1 MDNVTHEKSRLKCK
15 VYHSTSLCIALC
27 YACIIYVHSTFFGMS
42 RVCIHLDVYEQL
54 VSNGTCCESL
64 DMAYQCVAKKVIKT
78 PTTKKYSIV
87 MASGKQ
93 LLANYL
99 LKSPSNDEGYHMGRF
114 VTGVNLKT
122 KCLSNKCQWIF

>member
-1 MDNVTHEKSRLKCK
+1 MGNVTHEKSILKCK
-15 VYHSTSLCIALC
+15 VYHSTPLCIALC

-42 RVCIHLDVYEQL
+42 RVCIHLGVYEQY
-54 VSNGTCCESL
+54 VSNDTCCESP

-87 MASGKQ
+87 MASSKQ

-99 LKSPSNDEGYHMGRF
+99 MKSLSNDEGHHMVGSTLEQSKDK
-114 VTGVNLKT
+114 V
-122 KCLSNKCQWIF
+122 LSSKCQWIF